1 MKISYWKLELQER
14 EVKKIICSGKNEKD
28 EVTWQKSLKEVFQTV
43 LKMPGLKAKSWEFP
57 PKKIS
62 GKSHENWLS

>member
-1 MKISYWKLELQER
+1 M
-14 EVKKIICSGKNEKD
+14 KKIICSGKNEKD

-62 GKSHENWLS
+62 GKSHEN